1 MQVNQAAIETAAN
14 ETAAN
19 ETAGNNTPSIVREPI
34 LTETEETIQ
43 ENEAPLDQVISD

>member
-1 MQVNQAAIETAAN
+1 MQVNQATIETANN

-19 ETAGNNTPSIVREPI
+19 ETAGNETPSIVREPI
-34 LTETEETIQ
+34 LTGREETTQ